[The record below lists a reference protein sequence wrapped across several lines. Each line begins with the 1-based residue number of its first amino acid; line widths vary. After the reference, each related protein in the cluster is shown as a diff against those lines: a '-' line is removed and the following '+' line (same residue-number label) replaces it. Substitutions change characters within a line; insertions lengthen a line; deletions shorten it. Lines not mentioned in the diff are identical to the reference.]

1 MVLNR
6 PEETL
11 KVALLSIEAYCLWLL
26 FRLIGSFFTTGD
38 YTLSLSLLAV
48 IQLAALWV
56 YAWQVSKRE
65 SVKPIRNLVLAL
77 NMLLSFTVPLLAG
90 FEIHNVLGISLFG
103 LAFTFR
109 QFQVFNSPNSILFV
123 LHSKQRTRQITVCFF
138 IVCVWFRDI
147 ANFNDLAL
155 SIMTFALYDLM
166 EAYWLNSYRW
176 RQKEFEHIESKT
188 DEVSFGQDLGAMERI
203 NRPIAMIS
211 ALMALVSGCLA
222 LLMTKVPVLSFVFKI
237 IGDIILFAIGQVA
250 RVIYLFLPSGQANR
264 PFAGEYGQTTTPIT
278 DPSNYKVNGPPPDF
292 QNAYNFMAVA
302 VIIGLLFIAYVLVRK
317 VLKNRKTGRA
327 EERTPN
333 LDTGKVKVL
342 TSEQNQVKAAKKPV
356 TDEQKLELIR
366 QHYRKL
372 LETLRKRGVGL
383 EVGETPDQISQKLN
397 LIYPE
402 KWDLIE
408 VITEGYC
415 AQRYGSGP
423 ENLTEILKAFESLKE
438 ESK

>member
-11 KVALLSIEAYCLWLL
+11 KVALLTIEAYCLWML
-26 FRLIGSFFTTGD
+26 FRLIGSFFTTGA
-38 YTLSLSLLAV
+38 YTFSLSLLAV
-48 IQLAALWV
+48 IQLVVLWV
-56 YAWQVSKRE
+56 YAWLASRRE
-65 SVKPIRNLVLAL
+65 AVKPIRAL
-77 NMLLSFTVPLLAG
+77 FLGLNILLSFTVPLLMG
-90 FEIHNVLGISLFG
+90 FEIHNVLGITLFG
-103 LAFTFR
+103 LVCTFR

-123 LHSKQRTRQITVCFF
+123 LHSKQRFRQIAVCFL

-188 DEVSFGQDLGAMERI
+188 DMVSFGQDLGAMEKT
-203 NRPIAMIS
+203 NRPFALLS
-211 ALMALVSGCLA
+211 ALIALVMGSLA
-222 LLMTKVPVLSFVFKI
+222 LLMTKVPIFSFIFKI
-237 IGDIILFAIGQVA
+237 IGDIALFMIGQVA
-250 RVIYLFLPSGQANR
+250 RVIYLFLPSGQGNR
-264 PFAGEYGQTTTPIT
+264 PFSGESGQTTTAIS
-278 DPSNYKVNGPPPDF
+278 DPSNYKVSGPPPDF
-292 QNAYNFMAVA
+292 QIAYNVMAVA
-302 VIIGLLFIAYVLVRK
+302 VIISLMVIAFIVVRK
-317 VLKNRKTGRA
+317 VLRSRRKA
-327 EERTPN
+327 IAVESKPS
-333 LDTGKVKVL
+333 LDTGRVKVL
-342 TSEQNQVKAAKKPV
+342 RAEQRQLKAAHGLV
-356 TDEQKLELIR
+356 TEEEILELIR

-372 LETLRKRGVGL
+372 LETLRKKGIGL
-383 EVGETPDQISQKLN
+383 EPGETPDQIRQKLN

-415 AQRYGSGP
+415 AQRYGNGP
-423 ENLTEILKAFESLKE
+423 ENLTEILKAFEILKE